1 MKKRAE
7 PVPKTDIQFGLD
19 WAPVGSPPL
28 IQRHQYCAF
37 HNVGNG
43 AFYHRKER
51 IKALWPEYQW
61 HRWNDRR
68 LRGMCERNWITWMGG
83 ASTGKSTDAA
93 VFALE
98 YFLQAPDKTA
108 VIVASTTMKLLRM
121 RIWAEVVKYHMKLTN
136 RGVVGAG
143 ELVDSKTMVR
153 WEAGND
159 RNGIFGMAVEE
170 GPIEEVVNNL
180 IGIKAQRLL
189 LILDEMQGVREAIL
203 RATFNMVANPQFTFL
218 GMGNPDSLMN
228 PLGRESEPVDGWD
241 SVVRGETEEWDT
253 HGGPTKGR
261 GLCQFFDG
269 RKPPSEDNPEERK
282 RLAFLCNADT
292 LAGILKGCRGNEND
306 PMYWQM
312 GIGWPPPMGLESTVI
327 DPSIIET
334 FKCRGRA
341 VWTGEST
348 ECASLD
354 PAFTGGDKAILQF
367 LRRGK
372 ITDGLGTRWQIAFGD
387 WLTVPIDAIRT
398 DRTIDYQIVDF
409 CKVECQKRKIPAVE
423 FALDASG
430 RGGALASIFRQE
442 WGNVVGIE
450 SGGSASELPIDESG
464 KTGREAYDNR
474 SSELCLS
481 VREMAMANGIRGMSE
496 EVAKQGCARRTF
508 YRNGKWCV
516 EPKVGSKGRTDEKGR
531 PVKGFKERMQYSPD
545 HWDAAA
551 IGVELCRQRGVVPA
565 SAGPGVVERDH
576 NWEKLVRD
584 MNALYSGDNYAK
596 EERFTHA

>member
-203 RATFNMVANPQFTFL
+203 RATFNMVANPQVTFL
-218 GMGNPDSLMN
+218 GTG
-228 PLGRESEPVDGWD
+228 
-241 SVVRGETEEWDT
+241 
-253 HGGPTKGR
+253 
-261 GLCQFFDG
+261 
-269 RKPPSEDNPEERK
+269 KP
-282 RLAFLCNADT
+282 A
-292 LAGILKGCRGNEND
+292 
-306 PMYWQM
+306 
-312 GIGWPPPMGLESTVI
+312 
-327 DPSIIET
+327 
-334 FKCRGRA
+334 
-341 VWTGEST
+341 
-348 ECASLD
+348 
-354 PAFTGGDKAILQF
+354 
-367 LRRGK
+367 
-372 ITDGLGTRWQIAFGD
+372 
-387 WLTVPIDAIRT
+387 
-398 DRTIDYQIVDF
+398 
-409 CKVECQKRKIPAVE
+409 
-423 FALDASG
+423 
-430 RGGALASIFRQE
+430 
-442 WGNVVGIE
+442 
-450 SGGSASELPIDESG
+450 
-464 KTGREAYDNR
+464 
-474 SSELCLS
+474 
-481 VREMAMANGIRGMSE
+481 
-496 EVAKQGCARRTF
+496 
-508 YRNGKWCV
+508 
-516 EPKVGSKGRTDEKGR
+516 
-531 PVKGFKERMQYSPD
+531 
-545 HWDAAA
+545 
-551 IGVELCRQRGVVPA
+551 
-565 SAGPGVVERDH
+565 
-576 NWEKLVRD
+576 
-584 MNALYSGDNYAK
+584 
-596 EERFTHA
+596 